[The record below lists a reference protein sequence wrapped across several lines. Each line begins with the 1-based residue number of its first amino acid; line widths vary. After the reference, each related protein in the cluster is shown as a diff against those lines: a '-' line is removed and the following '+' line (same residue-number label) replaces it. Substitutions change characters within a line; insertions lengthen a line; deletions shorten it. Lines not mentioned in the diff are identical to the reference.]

1 MSADAQHRTAPTV
14 LVAVAATLVVAGL
27 IAGSPIID
35 DLMARLPAVPSGASA
50 SGVAILC
57 LLALGIW
64 CLALLVRGAR
74 IRARRAALARTHR
87 DGAVCAIRVGPL
99 AQRMN
104 ELRRE
109 GAKPLRL
116 GRRYS
121 IVADDEGITFWEG
134 GRRPRR
140 VDSYPWREVRNI
152 RADATVAGTEVLSV
166 LVLRVRRHKNSVELP
181 VVLASPR
188 AGRYAMSDTAFFAV
202 VREWKAK
209 HRTALAAEGL
219 EVPPLT
225 APIPVITAAMA
236 REDAEA
242 RALAVS
248 VANR

>member
-1 MSADAQHRTAPTV
+1 MSDDSRRSTAPTV
-14 LVAVAATLVVAGL
+14 LVGIAAALVVAAL

-35 DLMARLPAVPSGASA
+35 GLVARLPAVPSSASA
-50 SGVAILC
+50 SGVAMLC
-57 LLALGIW
+57 LLAVGIW
-64 CLALLVRGAR
+64 CLALLARGAR
-74 IRARRAALARTHR
+74 VRARRAALARRHG
-87 DGAVCAIRVGPL
+87 DDVVCAIRTGPMV
-99 AQRMN
+99 QRMN

-121 IVADDEGITFWEG
+121 IVADEAGITLWDG

-152 RADATVAGTEVLSV
+152 RADAMVAGTQVLAV
-166 LVLRVRRHKNSVELP
+166 LVLRVRRHKNSVEVP
-181 VVLASPR
+181 VVLASERP
-188 AGRYAMSDTAFFAV
+188 GRYAMSDAAFFAV
-202 VREWKAK
+202 VRDWKAK

-242 RALAVS
+242 RALAL
-248 VANR
+248 AAR